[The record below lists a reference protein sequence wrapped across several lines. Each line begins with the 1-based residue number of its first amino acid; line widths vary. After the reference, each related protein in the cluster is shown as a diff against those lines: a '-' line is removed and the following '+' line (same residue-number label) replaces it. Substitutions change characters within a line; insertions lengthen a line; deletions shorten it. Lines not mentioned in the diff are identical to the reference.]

1 MKNRNLLL
9 WLFSLIVLFVVNGL
23 IIQKEYLKTNSQVIL
38 LELAP
43 VDPRSLIQGD
53 YMRLRYVISREV
65 EDANN
70 ARDGHIVVRLDK
82 NNVAHYVR
90 IHNPQTA
97 LAQDE
102 LLLRYR
108 QREHDVNIGPESYF
122 FQEGHA
128 KYYNNAHYGEFRI
141 SKTGDVL
148 LVGLLGDKF
157 EELGPPLQ

>member
-9 WLFSLIVLFVVNGL
+9 WVFTLIVLIVANGL
-23 IIQKEYLKTNSQVIL
+23 IVQKEYLKANSQVIL

-53 YMRLRYVISREV
+53 YMRLRYTISREV
-65 EDANN
+65 EDTNN
-70 ARDGHIVVRLDK
+70 ARDGYIVVRLDK

-90 IHNPQTA
+90 IHNSQTP

-108 QREHDVNIGPESYF
+108 QRKYDVNIGPESFF

-128 KYYNNAHYGEFRI
+128 KYYNNASYGEFRV
-141 SKTGDVL
+141 SKAGDVL
-148 LVGLLGDKF
+148 LVGLRGEHL
-157 EELGPPLQ
+157 EELGPP

>member
-1 MKNRNLLL
+1 MKNRNYLLL
-9 WLFSLIVLFVVNGL
+9 LFTLIVLIAANGL
-23 IIQKEYLKTNSQVIL
+23 IIQKEYLKANSQVIL

-65 EDANN
+65 EDTNI

-90 IHNPQTA
+90 IYDPQTP

-108 QREHDVNIGPESYF
+108 QRKYDVNIGPESFF

-128 KYYNNAHYGEFRI
+128 KYYSNAHYGEIRV
-141 SKTGDVL
+141 SNGGDVL
-148 LVGLLGDKF
+148 LVGLRGDNF
-157 EELGPPLQ
+157 EQLGPPSP

>member
-1 MKNRNLLL
+1 MKNRNFLLL
-9 WLFSLIVLFVVNGL
+9 LFTLIVLIAANGL
-23 IIQKEYLKTNSQVIL
+23 IIQKEYLKANSQVIL

-65 EDANN
+65 EDTNI

-90 IHNPQTA
+90 IYDPQTP
-97 LAQDE
+97 LVQDE

-108 QREHDVNIGPESYF
+108 QRKYDVNIGPESFF

-128 KYYNNAHYGEFRI
+128 KYYDNAHYGEIRV
-141 SKTGDVL
+141 SNGGDVL
-148 LVGLLGDKF
+148 LVGLRGDKF
-157 EELGPPLQ
+157 EQLGPPSP

>member
-9 WLFSLIVLFVVNGL
+9 GLFTLIVLIVANGL
-23 IIQKEYLKTNSQVIL
+23 IIQKEYLKANSQAIL

-65 EDANN
+65 EDTNI

-82 NNVAHYVR
+82 NSVAHYVR
-90 IHNPQTA
+90 IHDPQTP

-108 QREHDVNIGPESYF
+108 QRKYDVNIGPESFF

-128 KYYNNAHYGEFRI
+128 KYYNNAHYGEIRV

-148 LVGLLGDKF
+148 LIGLRGEHFK
-157 EELGPPLQ
+157 ELGPP